1 MQHVV
6 RAFPLRASREALEAF
21 AAQLKGRRAGD
32 AAAFYRR
39 YGVVDESWHL
49 QETPIGPW
57 VVAVTMLADA
67 DEAAPRY
74 AQASEEFEAWF
85 KAEVLALTGI
95 DPNVAP
101 LGPPSTQ
108 VFRWAAE

>member
-1 MQHVV
+1 MRHVV
-6 RAFPLRASREALEAF
+6 RAFPLRASREALDAF
-21 AAQLKGRRAGD
+21 AAQLKGRRAAD

-39 YGVVDESWHL
+39 YGVAVESWHV

-57 VVAVTMLADA
+57 VIAVTILADPA
-67 DEAAPRY
+67 EAAPRF
-74 AQASEEFEAWF
+74 AQASEEFESWF

-95 DPNVAP
+95 DQNVAP

-108 VFRWAAE
+108 VLRGSAG

>member
-6 RAFPLRASREALEAF
+6 RAFPLRASREALDAF
-21 AAQLKGRRAGD
+21 AAQLKGRRAAE

-39 YGVVDESWHL
+39 YGVADESWHV

-57 VVAVTMLADA
+57 VIAVTILADPA
-67 DEAAPRY
+67 EAAPRF
-74 AQASEEFEAWF
+74 AQATEEFEAWF

-95 DPNVAP
+95 DQNVAP
-101 LGPPSTQ
+101 LGPPSKQ
-108 VFRWAAE
+108 VFRWSTG

>member
-1 MQHVV
+1 
-6 RAFPLRASREALEAF
+6 LRASREALDAF
-21 AAQLKGRRAGD
+21 AAQLKGRRAAD

-39 YGVVDESWHL
+39 YGVADESWHV

-57 VVAVTMLADA
+57 VIAVTILADPA
-67 DEAAPRY
+67 EAAPRF
-74 AQASEEFEAWF
+74 AQASEEFESWF

-95 DPNVAP
+95 DQNVAP

-108 VFRWAAE
+108 VFRWSAG